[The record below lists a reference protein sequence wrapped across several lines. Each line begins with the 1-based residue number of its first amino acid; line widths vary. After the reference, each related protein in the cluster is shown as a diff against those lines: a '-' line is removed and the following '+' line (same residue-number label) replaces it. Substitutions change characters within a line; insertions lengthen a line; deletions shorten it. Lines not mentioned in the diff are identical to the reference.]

1 MADQEYLEP
10 GFDPSSLTVPKLR
23 SLLVQHSINYPSSAK
38 KGELIDLFN
47 QHIAPQ
53 AKKIKQ
59 ASLRVKR
66 TSRGIENIPASQS
79 TADEEEE
86 LPPPPSTGRR
96 STGRGARARTEEA
109 EEVPPTTSRSTRHST
124 APPEATPRRAS
135 SKHARTVEAVQ
146 EEPEPKRP
154 ASRRSRPSAQTP
166 GLKSEPD
173 DEGSPFSSE
182 NVFQTGSSPPPPS
195 TERKRTSMS
204 VVKDSDRR
212 KSDKVVRQ
220 SRDGRVVKQQTDGAV
235 VPTRRT
241 FEMPVSA
248 MKKEPVEPTE
258 EFTPEEAQDLAL
270 AQQSGELVPVRPRS
284 SAPAKAAKNGVSAV
298 LLALLAASAYLW
310 GDEKFK
316 VGYCGHGEPSREIA
330 GVEIPDWAD
339 QYRPSCAPCPPHAI
353 CFDKLQTACEPGFV
367 LTNNPLSLNGLLPFP
382 PTCEPDTAMTK
393 KVNAVKERVVEEL
406 REQNAKYEC
415 GDAPSPEVKETA
427 LKKEISSKRKKGM
440 SNQEFEELWDAAI
453 GEVRMADEISQGSD
467 G

>member
-1 MADQEYLEP
+1 MEDQAYLEP
-10 GFDPSSLTVPKLR
+10 DFDPSSLTVPKLR
-23 SLLVQHSINYPSSAK
+23 SLLVQHSVNYPSSAK
-38 KGELIDLFN
+38 KGDLVDLFN
-47 QHIAPQ
+47 EHIAPQ

-66 TSRGIENIPASQS
+66 TSRGIENIPASQ
-79 TADEEEE
+79 TTDYEDDE

-109 EEVPPTTSRSTRHST
+109 QEVPPTTSRSSRHST

-154 ASRRSRPSAQTP
+154 ASRRSRQSASTP
-166 GLKSEPD
+166 GIKSEPD

-182 NVFQTGSSPPPPS
+182 NVFQSGSSPPAPS
-195 TERKRTSMS
+195 TERKRMTMS
-204 VVKDSDRR
+204 SAKELERR
-212 KSDKVVRQ
+212 KSDKIRRQ
-220 SRDGRVVKQQTDGAV
+220 TSDGRSVKQQTDGAV

-241 FEMPVSA
+241 FEMPVSVL
-248 MKKEPVEPTE
+248 KKEPVEPSE

-270 AQQSGELVPVRPRS
+270 ARQSGELVPVRPRGRG
-284 SAPAKAAKNGVSAV
+284 SAAAAKNGFSAV
-298 LLALLAASAYLW
+298 FVALLAASAYLW

-339 QYRPSCAPCPPHAI
+339 QYRPSCASCPPHAI
-353 CFDKLQTACEPGFV
+353 CYDRLQTECEPGFV
-367 LTNNPLSLNGLLPFP
+367 LTHNPLSLNGIIPIP

-415 GDAPSPEVKETA
+415 GDAPSPEVKETK
-427 LKKEISSKRKKGM
+427 LKKEISSKRKRGM